1 MEDFFGV
8 VCNLKE
14 PPKPKGKFYCTT
26 IRSVILCETECGKE
40 LKPDIMRMIWIWYKT
55 RLGII
60 KQKVE
65 VSPVIEHII
74 VTT

>member
-1 MEDFFGV
+1 
-8 VCNLKE
+8 
-14 PPKPKGKFYCTT
+14 
-26 IRSVILCETECGKE
+26 
-40 LKPDIMRMIWIWYKT
+40 MRMIWYKT

-65 VSPVIEHII
+65 VSPIIEHII